1 MRCRRRPRMITWADC
16 LSRRANVRDDVGD
29 ITFVFHL
36 LPLTSSFKRRP
47 LVDPRVVTLKYSHV
61 RAIRRSCER
70 TPHVTYSVLQQR
82 FLSFDDLSRF
92 SGVYPPPTTT
102 TPRHPTPQRPIRMAA
117 WHIHSAQKDR
127 TNSDKLCKKIDRK
140 FYLPRRH
147 KLNPC
152 RKSRRLMLCQK
163 YCFPHQIGAEQW
175 KQIDT
180 QNLVC
185 PLGLSITL
193 IS

>member
-1 MRCRRRPRMITWADC
+1 MIVTETFIKSVRYWIRNAMSKEAAYDY
-16 LSRRANVRDDVGD
+16 LNRLLKRRANVRDDVGD

-92 SGVYPPPTTT
+92 SGVPPPTTT
-102 TPRHPTPQRPIRMAA
+102 TPHHPT
-117 WHIHSAQKDR
+117 HSVLFEWQHDTFILRKR
-127 TNSDKLCKKIDRK
+127 TVQIQINFAKRSTENSTCHEGINST
-140 FYLPRRH
+140 H
-147 KLNPC
+147 AE
-152 RKSRRLMLCQK
+152 KS
-163 YCFPHQIGAEQW
+163 
-175 KQIDT
+175 
-180 QNLVC
+180 
-185 PLGLSITL
+185 
-193 IS
+193 

>member
-1 MRCRRRPRMITWADC
+1 MIVTETFIKSVRYWIRNAMSKEAAYDY
-16 LSRRANVRDDVGD
+16 LNRLLKRRANVRDDVGD
-29 ITFVFHL
+29 ITFGFHF

-61 RAIRRSCER
+61 RAIRR
-70 TPHVTYSVLQQR
+70 SVLQQR

-152 RKSRRLMLCQK
+152 RKVV
-163 YCFPHQIGAEQW
+163 G
-175 KQIDT
+175 
-180 QNLVC
+180 
-185 PLGLSITL
+185 
-193 IS
+193 